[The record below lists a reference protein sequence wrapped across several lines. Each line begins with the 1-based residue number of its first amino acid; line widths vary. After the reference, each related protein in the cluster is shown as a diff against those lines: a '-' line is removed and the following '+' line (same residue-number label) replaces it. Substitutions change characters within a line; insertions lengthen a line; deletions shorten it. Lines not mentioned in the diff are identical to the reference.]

1 MKDRKENNQ
10 ESSQSGE
17 LFSIVLVEPQIPPN
31 TGNIARLAAALKI
44 PLYLVGKVGF
54 ELSDKHARRA
64 GLDYWKYAEVRIH
77 PDIEEFFSDLP
88 AEKLHFFSKFASK
101 NYTDS
106 SYSRGDYL
114 VFGSEISGLPE
125 WIFKKYQDRFVFLP
139 IFQKKVRSL
148 NLPRAAA
155 AGAYEALRQ
164 INLSGK

>member
-1 MKDRKENNQ
+1 MKDSKNDDR
-10 ESSQSGE
+10 ESGHLEE

-31 TGNIARLAAALKI
+31 TGNIARLAAALYI

-54 ELSDKHARRA
+54 ELSEKHARRA
-64 GLDYWKYAEVRIH
+64 GLDYWKYTDVRLR
-77 PDIEEFFSDLP
+77 PDIEEFFSGLP
-88 AEKLHFFSKFASK
+88 ADKLHFFSKFASK

-106 SYSRGDYL
+106 SYTRGDYL

-125 WIFKKYQDRFVFLP
+125 WIFKKYQDRFVSLP

-148 NLPRAAA
+148 NLSSAAA

-164 INLSGK
+164 INLS